1 MPSLLNGA
9 LEWLDRAEEARIA
22 AEQFTNHTARKAA
35 LQPEPMCVSEPRLGL
50 LQFVPTARSSQQSA
64 ISGSASTATTAN
76 RTEEPRHMLSA
87 LIYVISVALVAA
99 TTIVGFGIASFSFLD
114 ASKEMPSSGIREW
127 GVEVNPVLSGVVP
140 YTHAN
145 SAAAPA
151 EIKLPSPAVEADLRA
166 SPRDHAMPYIMQPP
180 EVGGSQPGSE
190 QPGFGASAASATKDA
205 SLSGTI
211 PKLPIPAAQRD
222 QVFREFEMLLSDY
235 AGFRS
240 DR

>member
-22 AEQFTNHTARKAA
+22 AEQFTNHTARNAV
-35 LQPEPMCVSEPRLGL
+35 LQPKPMCVSEPRLGL
-50 LQFVPTARSSQQSA
+50 RQFAPTARSSQQSA

-76 RTEEPRHMLSA
+76 RTGEPRHVLSA

-145 SAAAPA
+145 AAPAPA

-166 SPRDHAMPYIMQPP
+166 SPRDHAMPYI
-180 EVGGSQPGSE
+180 
-190 QPGFGASAASATKDA
+190 
-205 SLSGTI
+205 
-211 PKLPIPAAQRD
+211 
-222 QVFREFEMLLSDY
+222 
-235 AGFRS
+235 
-240 DR
+240 